1 MSGRLPPGTRP
12 TRIELQKVRKRLVVA
27 EKGHELLRE
36 KLDAMVMEFFS
47 LSQRRTDLRRTMEE
61 AFSLAYPPLFAAEM
75 AGSRREVESCAA
87 VEQKIPDIPVIQKG
101 IMGTGVPAFQIPDPL
116 RAYDKPGYSLSAATG
131 RLDYASALA
140 EEAVRAA
147 IRLAE
152 VEGAILRLSSR
163 IVSVRRRANALD
175 SILIPQLKGIIS
187 YISDYLEEME
197 REDLFRRKRTKA
209 RGDERRW

>member
-47 LSQRRTDLRRTMEE
+47 LSLRRTDLRRSMEE
-61 AFSLAYPPLFAAEM
+61 AFARAYPPLFAAEM

-87 VEQKIPDIPVIQKG
+87 VERTIPDIPSIGKG
-101 IMGTGVPAFQIPDPL
+101 IMGTGVPAFQIPEPL
-116 RAYDKPGYSLSAATG
+116 RGDDIPGYGLSAATG
-131 RLDYASALA
+131 RLDLASDLA
-140 EEAVRAA
+140 EEAVRAI

-209 RGDERRW
+209 RGEERRW